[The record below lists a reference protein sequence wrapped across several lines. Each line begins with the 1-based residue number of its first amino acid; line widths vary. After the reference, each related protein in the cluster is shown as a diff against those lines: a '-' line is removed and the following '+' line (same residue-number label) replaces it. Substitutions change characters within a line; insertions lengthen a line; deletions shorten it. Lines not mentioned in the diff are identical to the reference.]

1 MSLTGKLV
9 ILLITILHAGCATFS
24 SGYTPKPVTTA
35 SSYTHSD
42 PVSPQDISFSVDL
55 ISEIGKFDVLS
66 KEGIIDEVKE
76 KLRTIG
82 LYKKIVY
89 VPFRKKESKH
99 FHFQVIISGTTEEE
113 SLVLSYM
120 SGLTMMLIPVG
131 LDYYSD
137 MSVFVIEKN
146 NEVFS
151 ASASEKFIKII
162 WLPLIILS
170 PLFNDYNIANRV
182 LEKQVD
188 YLVSEISARPTI
200 DTHKEINGKV
210 SR

>member
-1 MSLTGKLV
+1 
-9 ILLITILHAGCATFS
+9 
-24 SGYTPKPVTTA
+24 
-35 SSYTHSD
+35 
-42 PVSPQDISFSVDL
+42 
-55 ISEIGKFDVLS
+55 
-66 KEGIIDEVKE
+66 
-76 KLRTIG
+76 
-82 LYKKIVY
+82 
-89 VPFRKKESKH
+89 
-99 FHFQVIISGTTEEE
+99 
-113 SLVLSYM
+113 
-120 SGLTMMLIPVG
+120 
-131 LDYYSD
+131 
-137 MSVFVIEKN
+137 
-146 NEVFS
+146 